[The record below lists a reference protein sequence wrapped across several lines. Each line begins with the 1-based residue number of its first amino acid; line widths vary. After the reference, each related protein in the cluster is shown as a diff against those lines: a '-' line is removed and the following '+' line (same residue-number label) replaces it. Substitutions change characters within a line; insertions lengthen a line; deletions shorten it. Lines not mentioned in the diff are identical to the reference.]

1 MNHVLDRK
9 KTFLSMLQ
17 SLVGQVPLDYKYINK
32 DRKNKIPLTNDL
44 LRLGTVRKIYRQKLY
59 NKDILVLLK

>member
-9 KTFLSMLQ
+9 KTFLSMLL

>member
-9 KTFLSMLQ
+9 KTFLCMLL
-17 SLVGQVPLDYKYINK
+17 SLVGQVPLDYKYRNK

-44 LRLGTVRKIYRQKLY
+44 LRHGTVRKIYRQK
-59 NKDILVLLK
+59 VV